1 MTKFPFYIPVPSFVV
16 RLWFAPLLFYRRRKF
31 GFAFMRIRLSQNKF
45 AIVDFD
51 DFCRLNGYKWY
62 ARKSGRTYYAERFEY
77 VGEVLYRIRM
87 HRVIMNAK
95 KGQVIDHH
103 NRDGLDNRK
112 DNLRPATRTQ
122 NNWNSRRGF
131 DSATSRYKGVFYD
144 KRRGK
149 YRAVLSID
157 GKRKHLGYFDNE
169 LDAARAYDAA
179 AKMHRKDF
187 AVLNFPNDPQTK
199 FTLPAP

>member
-1 MTKFPFYIPVPSFVV
+1 MVKFPFHIPVPDFVL
-16 RLWFAPLLFYRRRKF
+16 RILFAPLLLYRRRKF
-31 GFAFMRIRLSQNKF
+31 SYSFMRIKLTQGQY

-51 DFCRLNGYKWY
+51 DFCRLNGCKWY
-62 ARKSGRTYYAERFEY
+62 ARKAGRTYYAERLEY

-95 KGQVIDHH
+95 KGDIIDHH
-103 NRDGLDNRK
+103 NHNGLDNRK

-122 NNWNSRRGF
+122 NNWNSCRGF
-131 DSATSRYKGVFYD
+131 DSATSKYKGVFYD
-144 KRRGK
+144 KRRK
-149 YRAVLSID
+149 KFRAVLSID

-179 AKMHRKDF
+179 AKLHRGEF
-187 AVLNFPNDPQTK
+187 AALNFPNEITDSTD
-199 FTLPAP
+199 